1 MYIKFLNSKN
11 LIECSVTRNGNIVTL
26 KFKEKVVVNN
36 SGFRCYLDEKCEY
49 DLSGNA
55 YEVFTTIYRDDEE
68 TAKYNGYQ
76 LSNDGCVYEKPVPK
90 VHFYIENGGKLEG
103 ENEQNVKDYESL
115 VIPTVVPEKNYDFV
129 GWIPSIPTE
138 GEITSDI
145 SFTAKMEYVPTLEEL
160 KELKK
165 SEIAMECEN
174 IIHSGVDVNV
184 SGQWEHFS
192 LTTNDQL
199 NLFGKQAQISAG
211 VTQFEYHQDG
221 HPCRYYTLEEMQE
234 IIKASMEHV
243 SCHTTYCN
251 SLNMWIAGVV
261 KKEELGSIFYGAEIP
276 EEYQSE
282 VLKTYLYSIQNN
294 VRL

>member
-1 MYIKFLNSKN
+1 MYIKFLNSK
-11 LIECSVTRNGNIVTL
+11 IPIKCSVSKNKNVVTL
-26 KFKEKVVVNN
+26 KFSDRIVVNT
-36 SGFRCYLDEKCEY
+36 SGFHCYLDEKCEY
-49 DLSGNA
+49 DISGDF
-55 YEVFTTIYRDDEE
+55 YEKFITIYRDDEE

-76 LSNDGCVYEKPVPK
+76 LSNDGSVYEKTVPS
-90 VHFYIENGGKLEG
+90 VRFYIEKGGELKG
-103 ENEQNVKDYESL
+103 EETQKANDYESL
-115 VIPTVVPEKNYDFV
+115 VIPTVVPNENYKFV
-129 GWIPSIPTE
+129 GWQPEIPTE
-138 GEITSDI
+138 GEILSDT

-165 SEIAMECEN
+165 EEITVECEN

-199 NLFGKQAQISAG
+199 NLFGKQAQMLAG
-211 VTQFEYHQDG
+211 ETQFEYHQDG

-243 SCHTTYCN
+243 SYHTTYCN
-251 SLNMWIAGVV
+251 SLNMWISGIV
-261 KKEELGSIFYGAEIP
+261 KKEELDSIFYGADIP

-282 VLKTYLYSIQNN
+282 VLKTYLVNIQNN
-294 VRL
+294 TGL